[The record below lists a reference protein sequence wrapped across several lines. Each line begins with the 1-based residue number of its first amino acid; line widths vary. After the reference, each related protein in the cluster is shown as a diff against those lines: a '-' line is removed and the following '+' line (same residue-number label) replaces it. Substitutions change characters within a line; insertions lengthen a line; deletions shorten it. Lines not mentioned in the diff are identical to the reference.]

1 MKRKQLKV
9 LGLSYS
15 QSQVGSYIVVLSE
28 KKGNRKLPIIIKP
41 MEAQQI
47 AVKMEEIK
55 PSRPLTHDLFKS
67 LSDAFNIDIQE
78 VYIHTLAEGIFYAKI
93 TASNGSEE
101 TEIECT
107 VGDAIAI
114 SLTNKCPIWVTQE
127 IIKSAGIE
135 MNDDGS
141 SISGIVEEETDDDG
155 VYEEPT
161 KKTSVE
167 DLEHLMENAISNEEY
182 EIAAS
187 IRDRIKKM
195 KEGQI

>member
-15 QSQVGSYIVVLSE
+15 QSQIGSYIVVLSE

-41 MEAQQI
+41 SEAQQI
-47 AVKMEEIK
+47 AVKMEDIK

-78 VYIHTLAEGIFYAKI
+78 VYIHSLAEGIFYAKMI
-93 TASNGSEE
+93 ASNGIEE

-107 VGDAIAI
+107 IGDAIAI
-114 SLTNKCPIWVTQE
+114 SLTYKCPIWVKQE
-127 IIKSAGIE
+127 IINSAGIV

-141 SISGIVEEETDDDG
+141 SVTDATEEETEDDG
-155 VYEEPT
+155 LYEEPS
-161 KKTSVE
+161 KKTSIE

-182 EIAAS
+182 EIAAE
-187 IRDRIKKM
+187 IRDRIQKM
-195 KEGQI
+195 KEGQV